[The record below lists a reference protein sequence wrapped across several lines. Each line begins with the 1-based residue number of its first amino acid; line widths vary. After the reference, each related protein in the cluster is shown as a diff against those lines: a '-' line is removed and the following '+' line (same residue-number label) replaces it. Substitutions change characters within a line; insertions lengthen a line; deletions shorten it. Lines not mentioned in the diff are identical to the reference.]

1 MDSDSKKYPKE
12 KQLVTISQYSEKYKL
27 NRQTVYRLLEEGKLT
42 RYLGLDG
49 EPMLDPDEQ
58 PTAVRKYDNRPEYSE
73 NKDDTD

>member
-1 MDSDSKKYPKE
+1 MDSEEKKYPKE
-12 KQLVTISQYSEKYKL
+12 KQLVTISQYAEKYQL

-58 PTAVRKYDNRPEYSE
+58 PVDVRTYKDRPEYSK
-73 NKDDTD
+73 NQDDTE